1 MTHQDPHSHSADA
14 VREHRP
20 IEAQYVRQG
29 RGGRRMLVL
38 LVVSAGAAA
47 ILLLGWWA
55 INNASLRD
63 TEDAAAMAP
72 APPAV
77 AQTERP
83 APAGPEATPP
93 PVEAPAAP

>member
-47 ILLLGWWA
+47 ILLCL
-55 INNASLRD
+55 
-63 TEDAAAMAP
+63 AAP
-72 APPAV
+72 VLAV
-77 AQTERP
+77 P
-83 APAGPEATPP
+83 VVKAGHGATI
-93 PVEAPAAP
+93 EAPAMKKTGMGLVLLVSLRRG